1 MHSEIRRSV
10 RNGEAGIGVAA
21 TTTTATTA
29 VAEEAAG
36 GDGRTVARRRR
47 RIDGSV
53 MRAKCDRRARRH
65 EYPDTADRVAG
76 DSGGGGEADEDRTG
90 EAE

>member
-1 MHSEIRRSV
+1 M

-21 TTTTATTA
+21 AATTTVAT
-29 VAEEAAG
+29 EAAG
-36 GDGRTVARRRR
+36 DDGRTVARKRR

-65 EYPDTADRVAG
+65 GYPDTVDRIAG
-76 DSGGGGEADEDRTG
+76 DSGGGGKVDGNRSG